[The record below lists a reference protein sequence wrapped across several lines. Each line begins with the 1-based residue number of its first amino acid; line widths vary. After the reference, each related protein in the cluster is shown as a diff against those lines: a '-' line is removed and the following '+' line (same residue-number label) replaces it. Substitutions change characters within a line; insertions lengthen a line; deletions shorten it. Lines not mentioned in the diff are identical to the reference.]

1 MDVKHVPVDYDPDEE
16 LDDLYCPKCKE
27 DWEESLPPYGYK
39 DVTCPNCGQKFEAV
53 WDDFYNDETGDV
65 WEGWI
70 LTVID

>member
-39 DVTCPNCGQKFEAV
+39 DVTCPNCG
-53 WDDFYNDETGDV
+53 
-65 WEGWI
+65 
-70 LTVID
+70 